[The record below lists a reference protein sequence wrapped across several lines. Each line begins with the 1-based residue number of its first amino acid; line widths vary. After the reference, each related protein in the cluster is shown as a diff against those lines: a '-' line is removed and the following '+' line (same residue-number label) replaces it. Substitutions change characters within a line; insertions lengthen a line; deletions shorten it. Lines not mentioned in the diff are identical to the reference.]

1 MGKLSEILDGWG
13 NLVKSNFG
21 LLDEETRKLAESR
34 LLHCNACSIR
44 TDNTCDPNKMI
55 LNQKTNQWI
64 SGINE
69 SLILI
74 SSVLKKGYYTTE
86 EREVLNLLRKSWI
99 EEKNAS
105 YKV

>member
-1 MGKLSEILDGWG
+1 MGRSDVLTEELKIL
-13 NLVKSNFG
+13 LVDIEYWLKDLYYEGMKIDTSALRGITLEMHN
-21 LLDEETRKLAESR
+21 E
-34 LLHCNACSIR
+34 
-44 TDNTCDPNKMI
+44 
-55 LNQKTNQWI
+55 WI

-69 SLILI
+69 SLVLI
-74 SSVLKKGYYTTE
+74 SSVLKKGYYTSE

>member
-1 MGKLSEILDGWG
+1 MAMGRSDILTEELK
-13 NLVKSNFG
+13 NL
-21 LLDEETRKLAESR
+21 LLDIEYWLKDMYLEGIKV
-34 LLHCNACSIR
+34 
-44 TDNTCDPNKMI
+44 NKSA
-55 LNQKTNQWI
+55 LNGTTLEMHNEWI

-74 SSVLKKGYYTTE
+74 SSVLKKGYYTSE

>member
-1 MGKLSEILDGWG
+1 MAMGRSDILTEELK
-13 NLVKSNFG
+13 NL
-21 LLDEETRKLAESR
+21 LLDIEYWLKDMYLEGSKV
-34 LLHCNACSIR
+34 
-44 TDNTCDPNKMI
+44 NKSA
-55 LNQKTNQWI
+55 LNGATLEMHNEWI

-69 SLILI
+69 SLVLI
-74 SSVLKKGYYTTE
+74 SSVLKKGYYTSE

>member
-1 MGKLSEILDGWG
+1 MAMGRSDILTEELK
-13 NLVKSNFG
+13 NL
-21 LLDEETRKLAESR
+21 LLDIEYWLKDMYLEGIKV
-34 LLHCNACSIR
+34 
-44 TDNTCDPNKMI
+44 NKST
-55 LNQKTNQWI
+55 LNGTTLEMHNEWI